1 MRSRGIARAVRPT
14 RDPFFDN
21 AKFLLIVLVVV
32 GHNWYPAIDDL
43 RVVKAAYL
51 VVYTVHIPAF
61 VLLSGY
67 FSRGFEGRRRQW
79 RKLVTGVLLPYLIFE
94 TAYAAE
100 AAALSGHGFSLHLSS
115 PIYVCWFLL
124 ALFVWR
130 ASTPLWRSLPH
141 PVLLSV
147 AVSLVAGVAVVS
159 TDFGLSRALQLMPW
173 FVLGLQLHRRHFDV
187 LHRRWA
193 RVAGAAVVVVA
204 AVVAYLVAP
213 GVDARW
219 LDREWDAHTLGV
231 PAAAGLAIALGLT
244 VVTAPMIAAVLA
256 LVPRNRS
263 LLTRLGALTM
273 YPFLLHGLVVRV
285 AQHVGV
291 HRALIGWGLGGVALL
306 TLGAVLL
313 TVLLALPVVRR
324 LTWWAV
330 EPGRLRLPGGRARA
344 TAPEGE
350 APATPA
356 PEAGAGV
363 PPERAQAGPPPISGR
378 G

>member
-67 FSRGFEGRRRQW
+67 FSRGFEGRRKQW

-115 PIYVCWFLL
+115 PIYVTWFLL

-130 ASTPLWRSLPH
+130 ASAPLWRSLPH
-141 PVLLSV
+141 PVLLAV
-147 AVSLVAGVAVVS
+147 AVSLVAGVAVPS
-159 TDFGLSRALQLMPW
+159 TDFALSRTLQLMPW
-173 FVLGLQLHRRHFDV
+173 FVLGLQLHRRHFAM

-193 RVAGAAVVVVA
+193 RLAGAAAVVVA

-219 LDREWDAHTLGV
+219 LDREWDAGTLGV
-231 PAAAGLAIALGLT
+231 PVAAGLVIALGIT
-244 VVTAPMIAAVLA
+244 VLTAPMIAAVLA

-285 AQHVGV
+285 VQHLGV
-291 HRALIGWGLGGVALL
+291 HRTLIGWGLGGVALV

-313 TVLLALPVVRR
+313 AVLLALPVVRR

-330 EPGRLRLPGGRARA
+330 EPGRIRLPAGRRA
-344 TAPEGE
+344 PTTPEGE
-350 APATPA
+350 APAATP
-356 PEAGAGV
+356 PEADA
-363 PPERAQAGPPPISGR
+363 EHGPAETALPRSGSH
-378 G
+378 